1 MEAILRF
8 IFIII
13 IIYYGFRLVLR
24 YVMPWLLAKFV
35 KKQQDKFNQM
45 NGFGNSNTDNTK
57 EGEVHIKTKN
67 HKSQVKMMALESM

>member
-1 MEAILRF
+1 
-8 IFIII
+8 
-13 IIYYGFRLVLR
+13 
-24 YVMPWLLAKFV
+24 MPWLLAKFV